1 MGEIEALFQAFDPL
15 RPLEA
20 DEDLLYVDW
29 QRRLEPDGA
38 DAKSR
43 LAREFVRNATPERP
57 IVRLLTGHKGSG
69 KTTELHRV
77 ASQLR
82 DGSRGQKV
90 FVSTLYAQR
99 WLDIEDIE
107 PEDLVLQI
115 VRQLVADL
123 KAAGMDLAEQEFK
136 HGLGALWDRIRQI
149 RVDKVDVNIDPLKV
163 SFALQDFPTARRE
176 FRELLRGQLTTV
188 YDLVNNTLLPAA
200 RKYVRDEL
208 DCADI
213 VLIVDDLDKM
223 SQRTLPDRP
232 ATNQEELFLENAATL
247 QAIRCSMLLTIPIE
261 LAYSP
266 AQGRLRDEYGASIAS
281 VPLISVTD
289 RRGEPTAGRP
299 AMVEIL
305 GRRASKGF
313 GDDGLDAAS
322 SAQRLFAEPEL
333 VEEVVRLSGG
343 HVRSLLVMITAL
355 LSRVDE
361 LPIGAATFQQCAREE
376 ARSLTKGLFPADRA
390 VLAEVARTHEALEDP
405 RFFALLRNLYVFAYE
420 TGADEDWYG
429 LNPLLPAPAGGA

>member
-1 MGEIEALFQAFDPL
+1 MGQIEALFQAFDPL

-82 DGSRGQKV
+82 DGSRGQKI

-123 KAAGMDLAEQEFK
+123 KAAGMRVAEDQFK
-136 HGLGALWDRIRQI
+136 HGLGTLWEKLRQI
-149 RVDKVDVNIDPLKV
+149 RVEKVDVGLDPLTV

-200 RKYVRDEL
+200 RSFVRDQL
-208 DCADI
+208 GCSDI

-247 QAIRCSMLLTIPIE
+247 RAIRCSMLLTIPIE

-281 VPLISVTD
+281 VPLIAVTD
-289 RRGEPTAGRP
+289 RNGQPTAAGRP

-313 GDDGLDAAS
+313 ADAADDADA
-322 SAQRLFAEPEL
+322 SAARLFAEPGL
-333 VEEVVRLSGG
+333 VDEVVRLSGG
-343 HVRSLLVMITAL
+343 HVRSLLVMVTAL

-361 LPIGAATFQQCAREE
+361 LPIGAATFAQCAREE
-376 ARSLTKGLFPADRA
+376 TRSLTKGLFPADRA
-390 VLAEVARTHEALEDP
+390 VLAEVAQTQKALEDQ

-420 TGADEDWYG
+420 DDDEDWYG
-429 LNPLLPAPAGGA
+429 LNPLLPTPTGAA